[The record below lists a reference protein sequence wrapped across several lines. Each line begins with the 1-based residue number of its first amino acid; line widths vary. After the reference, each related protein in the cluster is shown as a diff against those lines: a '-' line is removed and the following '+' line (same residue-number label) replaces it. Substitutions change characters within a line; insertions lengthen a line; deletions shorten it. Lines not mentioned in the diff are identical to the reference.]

1 MGNDNNPVDNQ
12 LIDVINAFQNSI
24 KASLDTI
31 LQIDSQELAEISP
44 QDFIFDYCSTPLKL
58 LDIRVLELEIRKEVQ
73 LQFFSL
79 PKLKEKNKFVPITT
93 MRDIHDSG
101 RRRFQITL
109 HGQSFTIEFK
119 ASLVFIVQDSRTFE
133 VEDIKI
139 DNVKLLKGSSKTLAP
154 KIKRFQAFFKPVA
167 QSSIA
172 SLMVEGIKRMLSG

>member
-1 MGNDNNPVDNQ
+1 MGNYNPVDNQ

-24 KASLDTI
+24 KASLDTV

-44 QDFIFDYCSTPLKL
+44 QDFIFDYCSTALKL

-79 PKLKEKNKFVPITT
+79 PKLKEKKKFVPITT
-93 MRDIHDSG
+93 MRDIRDTG

-119 ASLVFIVQDSRTFE
+119 ASLVFIVHDSRTLE

-139 DNVKLLKGSSKTLAP
+139 DNVKLLKGSSKTLIS
-154 KIKRFQAFFKPVA
+154 KVKRLQAFFKPVA

>member
-24 KASLDTI
+24 KASLDTV

-79 PKLKEKNKFVPITT
+79 PKLKEKKFVPITT
-93 MRDIHDSG
+93 MSDIRDTG

-119 ASLVFIVQDSRTFE
+119 ASLIFIVHDSRTLE

-139 DNVKLLKGSSKTLAP
+139 DNVKLLKDSSKTLIS
-154 KIKRFQAFFKPVA
+154 KVKRLQAFFKPVA

>member
-1 MGNDNNPVDNQ
+1 MGNDNPVDNQ

-24 KASLDTI
+24 KASLDTV
-31 LQIDSQELAEISP
+31 LQIDPQELAEISP
-44 QDFIFDYCSTPLKL
+44 QDFIFDYCSTPSKL

-79 PKLKEKNKFVPITT
+79 PKLKEKKKFVPITT
-93 MRDIHDSG
+93 MRDIRDTG
-101 RRRFQITL
+101 RRFQITL

-119 ASLVFIVQDSRTFE
+119 ASLVFLVHDSRTLE

-139 DNVKLLKGSSKTLAP
+139 DNVKLLKGSSKTLIS
-154 KIKRFQAFFKPVA
+154 KVKRLQAFFKPVA

>member
-24 KASLDTI
+24 KASLDTV

-79 PKLKEKNKFVPITT
+79 PKLKEKKFVPITT
-93 MRDIHDSG
+93 MRDIRDTG

-119 ASLVFIVQDSRTFE
+119 ASLVFIVHDSRTLE

-139 DNVKLLKGSSKTLAP
+139 DNVKLLKDSSKTLIS
-154 KIKRFQAFFKPVA
+154 KVKRLQAFFKPVA

>member
-1 MGNDNNPVDNQ
+1 MGKDNPVDNQ

-24 KASLDTI
+24 KASLDTV
-31 LQIDSQELAEISP
+31 LQIGSQELAEISP

-79 PKLKEKNKFVPITT
+79 PKIKEKKFVPITT
-93 MRDIHDSG
+93 MRDIRDTG
-101 RRRFQITL
+101 RRFQITL

-119 ASLVFIVQDSRTFE
+119 ASLVFLVHDSRTIE

-139 DNVKLLKGSSKTLAP
+139 DNVKLLKGSSKTLIS
-154 KIKRFQAFFKPVA
+154 KVKRLQAFFKPVA

>member
-24 KASLDTI
+24 KASLDTA
-31 LQIDSQELAEISP
+31 LQIDSQMLAEISP

-58 LDIRVLELEIRKEVQ
+58 LDIRVLGLEIRKEVQ

-119 ASLVFIVQDSRTFE
+119 ASLVFIVHDSRTFE

>member
-24 KASLDTI
+24 KASLDTV

>member
-12 LIDVINAFQNSI
+12 LIYVINAFQNSI
-24 KASLDTI
+24 KASLDTV
-31 LQIDSQELAEISP
+31 LQIDSLELAEISP

-79 PKLKEKNKFVPITT
+79 PKLKEKKFVPITT
-93 MRDIHDSG
+93 MGDIRDTG

-119 ASLVFIVQDSRTFE
+119 ASLVFIVHDSRTLE
-133 VEDIKI
+133 VEDIKL
-139 DNVKLLKGSSKTLAP
+139 DNVKLLKDSSKTLIS
-154 KIKRFQAFFKPVA
+154 KVKRLQAFFKPVA

>member
-1 MGNDNNPVDNQ
+1 MGNDNPVDNQ

-24 KASLDTI
+24 KASLDTV

-79 PKLKEKNKFVPITT
+79 PKLKEKKFVPITT
-93 MRDIHDSG
+93 MRDIRDTG

-119 ASLVFIVQDSRTFE
+119 ASLVFILHDSRTLE

-139 DNVKLLKGSSKTLAP
+139 DNVKLLKGSSKTLIS
-154 KIKRFQAFFKPVA
+154 KVKRLQAFFKPVA

>member
-12 LIDVINAFQNSI
+12 LIYVINAFQNSI
-24 KASLDTI
+24 KASLDTV
-31 LQIDSQELAEISP
+31 LQIDSLELAEISP

-79 PKLKEKNKFVPITT
+79 PKLKEKKFVPITT
-93 MRDIHDSG
+93 MRDIRDTG

-119 ASLVFIVQDSRTFE
+119 ASLVFIVHDSRTLE
-133 VEDIKI
+133 VEDIKL
-139 DNVKLLKGSSKTLAP
+139 DNVKLLKDSSKTLIS
-154 KIKRFQAFFKPVA
+154 KVKRLQAFFKPVA